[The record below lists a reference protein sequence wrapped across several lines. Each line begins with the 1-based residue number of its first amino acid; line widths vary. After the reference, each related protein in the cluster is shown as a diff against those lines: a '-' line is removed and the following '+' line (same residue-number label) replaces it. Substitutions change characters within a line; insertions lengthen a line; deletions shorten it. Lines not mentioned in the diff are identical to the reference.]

1 MRFYTSI
8 LQYIKAK
15 TRYFLMVVLLTAI
28 LPSCKKFVTVENPP
42 DILTA
47 EKVFADD
54 RSATSAILSIYI
66 DMMNYQFGG
75 EGSFVCFSMSALA
88 GFSGNEL
95 QWTQNNLTAP
105 AFQEFTEHRLTPP
118 NTYVASFWK
127 DGYKYIYRANAVLEG
142 IANSTGMT
150 ADGKKLVEGEAKF
163 IRGFCYFYLVNLF
176 GDVPL
181 VLTTDYRANMN
192 LARTPSAMVWQQILN
207 DLKDA
212 KQLLPANYPTPERLR
227 PNRAT
232 AGALLARTYLYLGRW
247 AEAEAESDAIITSG
261 VYGASLPA
269 LDLVFKKESIET
281 IWQMQPVRA
290 NINTNEAFFFLTTGG
305 TRPSYEITQNLLSA
319 FEPND
324 NRKTQWIGF
333 SSPVANPTW
342 AFPAKYKA
350 GTSVTVTEYYIVFR
364 LTEQY
369 LIRAEARA
377 HQGGSKFAQA
387 LTDLNT
393 VRSRAGLPAANPAD
407 QNAFDLVME
416 KERQVEFFA
425 EWGHRWLDLK
435 RTNRAET
442 ILKPLSL
449 TNSWK
454 PGSELYPVPA
464 GEIGNN
470 PLLVQNPGYWP
481 IRNQEYLFFF
491 PFYN

>member
-1 MRFYTSI
+1 
-8 LQYIKAK
+8 
-15 TRYFLMVVLLTAI
+15 MVVMLTTI

-42 DILTA
+42 GILTT

-54 RSATSAILSIYI
+54 RSANSAIVSIYI

-75 EGSFVCFSMSALA
+75 EGSFVCFSMTALA

-95 QWTQNNLTAP
+95 QWTQSNINTP
-105 AFQEFTEHRLTPP
+105 AFQEFATHDLTPP
-118 NTYVASFWK
+118 NPNVAAFWK
-127 DGYKYIYRANAVLEG
+127 DGYNYIYRANAILEG
-142 IANSTGMT
+142 IAPSTGMT
-150 ADGKKLVEGEAKF
+150 PDGKKLAEGEAKF

-181 VLTTDYRANMN
+181 VLSTDYRANMN
-192 LARTPSAMVWQQILN
+192 MARTPSARVWEQILN

-212 KQLLPANYPTPERLR
+212 KQLLPANYLTPERLR

-232 AGALLARTYLYLGRW
+232 AGALLARTYLYLERW
-247 AEAEAESDAIITSG
+247 ADAEAESDAIITSG

-269 LDLVFKKESIET
+269 IDLVFKKESIET
-281 IWQMQPVRA
+281 IWQLQPVRA
-290 NINTNEAFFFLTTGG
+290 SINTNEAFFFLTAAGA
-305 TRPSYEITQNLLSA
+305 RPSFEITQNLLSA

-377 HQGGSKFAQA
+377 RQGGSKLAQA
-387 LTDLNT
+387 ITDLNT
-393 VRSRAGLPAANPAD
+393 VRSRAGLPAVNPAD
-407 QNAFDLVME
+407 QNAFYLAIE

-442 ILKPLSL
+442 VLRPLSP
-449 TNSWK
+449 TNSWRL
-454 PGSELYPVPA
+454 GSELYPVPS

-470 PLLVQNPGYWP
+470 PILVQNLGY
-481 IRNQEYLFFF
+481 
-491 PFYN
+491 

>member
-1 MRFYTSI
+1 MKYCTNI
-8 LQYIKAK
+8 LQYIKGN
-15 TRYFLMVVLLTAI
+15 TRYFLMVVMLTTI

-42 DILTA
+42 GILTT

-54 RSATSAILSIYI
+54 RSATSAIVSIYI

-75 EGSFVCFSMSALA
+75 DGSFVCFSMTALA

-95 QWTQNNLTAP
+95 QWTQNNTNAP
-105 AFQEFTEHRLTPP
+105 AFQEFTTHDLTPP
-118 NTYVASFWK
+118 NRNVAAFWK
-127 DGYKYIYRANAVLEG
+127 DGYNYIYRANAILEG
-142 IANSTGMT
+142 IAASAGMT

-181 VLTTDYRANMN
+181 VLITDYRANMKM
-192 LARTPSAMVWQQILN
+192 ARTPSATVWEQILN

-232 AGALLARTYLYLGRW
+232 VGALLARAYLYLGRW
-247 AEAEAESDAIITSG
+247 AEAEAESDAIIASS
-261 VYGASLPA
+261 VYGAALPA
-269 LDLVFKKESIET
+269 PDLVFKKESTET
-281 IWQMQPVRA
+281 IWQLQPVRA
-290 NINTNEAFFFLTTGG
+290 GINTNEAFFFLTTVD

-324 NRKTQWIGF
+324 KRKTQWIGF

-342 AFPAKYKA
+342 AFPAKYKD
-350 GTSVTVTEYYIVFR
+350 GTSATVTEYYIVFR

-377 HQGGSKFAQA
+377 HQGGSKLAQA
-387 LTDLNT
+387 ITDLNT
-393 VRSRAGLPAANPAD
+393 VRSRAGLPVANPAD
-407 QNAFDLVME
+407 QNAFYLAME

-435 RTNRAET
+435 RTNRAEAV
-442 ILKPLSL
+442 LKPLSV

-464 GEIGNN
+464 DEIAKN
-470 PLLVQNPGYWP
+470 PLLIQNPGY
-481 IRNQEYLFFF
+481 
-491 PFYN
+491 

>member
-1 MRFYTSI
+1 VKYYTGI
-8 LQYIKAK
+8 LQNIKAN
-15 TRYFLMVVLLTAI
+15 TRYFLMVIMLTTI
-28 LPSCKKFVTVENPP
+28 LPSCKKFVTVEDPP
-42 DILTA
+42 GILTT

-54 RSATSAILSIYI
+54 RSATSAIVSVYI

-75 EGSFVCFSMSALA
+75 EGSFVSFSMTSLA

-95 QWTQNNLTAP
+95 QWTLNNTITP
-105 AFQEFTEHRLTPP
+105 AFQEFSAHDLTPP
-118 NTYVASFWK
+118 NPNVAAFWK
-127 DGYKYIYRANAVLEG
+127 DGYKYIYRANAILEG
-142 IANSTGMT
+142 IAPSTGMT
-150 ADGKKLVEGEAKF
+150 PDGKRFAEGEAKF

-181 VLTTDYRANMN
+181 VMTTNYQENMKLT
-192 LARTPSAMVWQQILN
+192 RTPSTLVWEQIMN

-232 AGALLARTYLYLGRW
+232 AGALLARVYLYLGRW
-247 AEAEAESDAIITSG
+247 VEAEAESDAIITSG
-261 VYGASLPA
+261 VYGTTLPA
-269 LDLVFKKESIET
+269 PDLVFKKESIET
-281 IWQMQPVRA
+281 IWQLQPVRA
-290 NINTNEAFFFLTTGG
+290 NINTNEAFFFLTAAA

-333 SSPVANPTW
+333 SNPVANPAW
-342 AFPAKYKA
+342 AYPAKYKV
-350 GTSVTVTEYYIVFR
+350 GTSATVTEYYIVFR

-369 LIRAEARA
+369 LVRAEARA
-377 HQGGSKFAQA
+377 HQGGSKLALA

-393 VRSRAGLPAANPAD
+393 VRSRAGLPAASPAD
-407 QNAFDLVME
+407 QNAFYLAME

-435 RTNRAET
+435 RTNRAEAV
-442 ILKPLSL
+442 LKPQSP

-464 GEIGNN
+464 DEIGKN
-470 PLLVQNPGYWP
+470 PLLVQNPGY
-481 IRNQEYLFFF
+481 
-491 PFYN
+491 

>member
-281 IWQMQPVRA
+281 IWQLQPVRA
-290 NINTNEAFFFLTTGG
+290 NINTTEAFLFLTAADA
-305 TRPSYEITQNLLSA
+305 RPSFEITQHLLSA
-319 FEPND
+319 FEPDD

-333 SSPVANPTW
+333 SSPVANPAW

-377 HQGGSKFAQA
+377 RQGGNKLAQA
-387 LTDLNT
+387 ITDLNT
-393 VRSRAGLPAANPAD
+393 VRSRAGLPAVNPAD
-407 QNAFDLVME
+407 KNAFYLAME
-416 KERQVEFFA
+416 KERQVEFFV

-435 RTNRAET
+435 RTNRTEAV
-442 ILKPLSL
+442 LKPLSP
-449 TNSWK
+449 TNTWK
-454 PGSELYPVPA
+454 QGSELFPIPA
-464 GEIGNN
+464 NEIANN
-470 PLLVQNPGYWP
+470 PILVQNQGY
-481 IRNQEYLFFF
+481 
-491 PFYN
+491 

>member
-1 MRFYTSI
+1 
-8 LQYIKAK
+8 
-15 TRYFLMVVLLTAI
+15 MVVMLTVI
-28 LPSCKKFVTVENPP
+28 LPSCTKFVTVKNPP
-42 DILTA
+42 DVLTA
-47 EKVFADD
+47 DKVFIDD
-54 RSATSAILSIYI
+54 KSATSALLSVYI
-66 DMMNYQFGG
+66 DMMNDQFGSN
-75 EGSFVCFSMSALA
+75 GSFVCFSMSALA

-95 QWTQNNLTAP
+95 QWTQSNTTTPTYLEFTAHGLTAP
-105 AFQEFTEHRLTPP
+105 
-118 NTYVASFWK
+118 NTSVAAFWK
-127 DGYKYIYRANAVLEG
+127 DGYKYIYRVNAILKG
-142 IANSTGMT
+142 ITTSAGMT

-181 VLTTDYRANMN
+181 VTGTDYQENMS
-192 LARTPSAMVWQQILN
+192 LTRTPSALVWEQILS

-212 KQLLPANYPTPERLR
+212 KQLLPASYPTTEKLR

-232 AGALLARTYLYLGRW
+232 AGALLARTYLYLGKW

-269 LDLVFKKESIET
+269 LDLVFKKESTET
-281 IWQMQPVRA
+281 IWQLQPVRA
-290 NINTNEAFFFLTTGG
+290 STNTNEGVSFLVTSA
-305 TRPSYEITQNLLSA
+305 TRPNYEITQNLLSA

-324 NRKTQWIGF
+324 NRKTKWIGF
-333 SSPVANPTW
+333 SSPAANPTW

-350 GTSVTVTEYYIVFR
+350 GTAATVTEYYIVFR

-377 HQGGSKFAQA
+377 HQGGTKLGQA
-387 LTDLNT
+387 ITDLNI

-407 QNAFDLVME
+407 QNAFYLAME

-435 RTNRAET
+435 RTGRAEAV
-442 ILKPLSL
+442 LKPISS
-449 TNSWK
+449 TWK

-470 PLLVQNPGYWP
+470 PLLVQNPGY
-481 IRNQEYLFFF
+481 
-491 PFYN
+491 

>member
-1 MRFYTSI
+1 MKYYTGI
-8 LQYIKAK
+8 LQYIKAN
-15 TRYFLMVVLLTAI
+15 TRYFLLVVMLTTI

-42 DILTA
+42 GILTT

-54 RSATSAILSIYI
+54 RSATSAIVSIYI
-66 DMMNYQFGG
+66 DMMNYQFGSD
-75 EGSFVCFSMSALA
+75 GSFVCFSMTALA

-95 QWTQNNLTAP
+95 QWTLNNTNTP
-105 AFQEFTEHRLTPP
+105 AFQEFTTHDLTPP
-118 NTYVASFWK
+118 NPNVAAFWK
-127 DGYKYIYRANAVLEG
+127 DGYNYIYRTNAILEG
-142 IANSTGMT
+142 IATSVGMT

-181 VLTTDYRANMN
+181 VLSTDYRANMN
-192 LARTPSAMVWQQILN
+192 MARTPSAMVWEQIQN
-207 DLKDA
+207 DLKDS
-212 KQLLPANYPTPERLR
+212 KQLLPANYLTPERLR

-232 AGALLARTYLYLGRW
+232 VGALLARTYLYLGKW

-269 LDLVFKKESIET
+269 PDLVFKKESTET
-281 IWQMQPVRA
+281 IWQLQPVRA
-290 NINTNEAFFFLTTGG
+290 GINTNEAFFFLTTVD
-305 TRPSYEITQNLLSA
+305 TRPSFEITQNLLSA

-324 NRKTQWIGF
+324 KRKTQWIGF

-377 HQGGSKFAQA
+377 HQGGSKLAQA
-387 LTDLNT
+387 ITDLNI

-407 QNAFDLVME
+407 QNAFYLAME

-435 RTNRAET
+435 RTNRAEAV
-442 ILKPLSL
+442 LKPLSP

-464 GEIGNN
+464 DEIGKN
-470 PLLVQNPGYWP
+470 PLLVQNPGY
-481 IRNQEYLFFF
+481 
-491 PFYN
+491 